1 MVTPCRL
8 ASSSTTSRLE
18 TAPANLGGGD
28 TAADL
33 WIKKGTA
40 GATALDATALD
51 AEATA
56 IADGQRSDQYI
67 TMVGIGGKNHRRQ
80 TGRANYKIRSLDEG
94 GTARSEFTHLTQVH
108 DPTYENRSM
117 RALAA
122 LKAHVCRS
130 ELVLVEQC
138 RHATHQRTVA
148 GKRYCSA
155 VSTRPA

>member
-56 IADGQRSDQYI
+56 MADGQRSDQYI
-67 TMVGIGGKNHRRQ
+67 TMVGIGGKNHRRRLI
-80 TGRANYKIRSLDEG
+80 TKKEPLMKGNCPLRIHTPYP
-94 GTARSEFTHLTQVH
+94 VH
-108 DPTYENRSM
+108 DPI
-117 RALAA
+117 
-122 LKAHVCRS
+122 
-130 ELVLVEQC
+130 
-138 RHATHQRTVA
+138 
-148 GKRYCSA
+148 
-155 VSTRPA
+155 

>member
-56 IADGQRSDQYI
+56 MADGQRSDQYI
-67 TMVGIGGKNHRRQ
+67 TMVGIGGMNHRRRPDGLI
-80 TGRANYKIRSLDEG
+80 TKLEPLMKGNW
-94 GTARSEFTHLTQVH
+94 
-108 DPTYENRSM
+108 
-117 RALAA
+117 
-122 LKAHVCRS
+122 
-130 ELVLVEQC
+130 
-138 RHATHQRTVA
+138 RH
-148 GKRYCSA
+148 
-155 VSTRPA
+155 PE

>member
-56 IADGQRSDQYI
+56 IADGQRSDQYSTI
-67 TMVGIGGKNHRRQ
+67 VRILGKNHRRQ
-80 TGRANYKIRSLDEG
+80 TGRANYKIRTLDEG
-94 GTARSEFTHLTQVH
+94 
-108 DPTYENRSM
+108 
-117 RALAA
+117 
-122 LKAHVCRS
+122 
-130 ELVLVEQC
+130 ELPAQNSHTLP
-138 RHATHQRTVA
+138 
-148 GKRYCSA
+148 G
-155 VSTRPA
+155 TRPHMRNGACARWRR

>member
-56 IADGQRSDQYI
+56 ITDGQRSDQYI
-67 TMVGIGGKNHRRQ
+67 IMVGIGGKNHRRKN
-80 TGRANYKIRSLDEG
+80 GRANYKIRSLDEG
-94 GTARSEFTHLTQVH
+94 GTARLTRSEFTHP
-108 DPTYENRSM
+108 DPPAS
-117 RALAA
+117 L
-122 LKAHVCRS
+122 
-130 ELVLVEQC
+130 
-138 RHATHQRTVA
+138 
-148 GKRYCSA
+148 
-155 VSTRPA
+155 TRPVPL

>member
-1 MVTPCRL
+1 
-8 ASSSTTSRLE
+8 LE

-67 TMVGIGGKNHRRQ
+67 TMVERI
-80 TGRANYKIRSLDEG
+80 TVGRPDGLITKLDPLMKG
-94 GTARSEFTHLTQVH
+94 
-108 DPTYENRSM
+108 
-117 RALAA
+117 
-122 LKAHVCRS
+122 
-130 ELVLVEQC
+130 ELPAQNSHTLP
-138 RHATHQRTVA
+138 
-148 GKRYCSA
+148 G
-155 VSTRPA
+155 TRPHI

>member
-56 IADGQRSDQYI
+56 MADGQRSDQYI

-80 TGRANYKIRSLDEG
+80 SGRANDKKRTLDEG
-94 GTARSEFTHLTQVH
+94 ELPAQNSHTLPGSHGFTT
-108 DPTYENRSM
+108 PNETRSM

-138 RHATHQRTVA
+138 RHTPRT
-148 GKRYCSA
+148 SA
-155 VSTRPA
+155 QGREKILLSG

>member
-56 IADGQRSDQYI
+56 MADGQRSDQYI

-94 GTARSEFTHLTQVH
+94 GTARSEFTHLTRYTT
-108 DPTYENRSM
+108 PYEKRSM

-138 RHATHQRTVA
+138 RHTPRT
-148 GKRYCSA
+148 SA
-155 VSTRPA
+155 QGREKILLSG

>member
-1 MVTPCRL
+1 
-8 ASSSTTSRLE
+8 
-18 TAPANLGGGD
+18 
-28 TAADL
+28 
-33 WIKKGTA
+33 
-40 GATALDATALD
+40 
-51 AEATA
+51 
-56 IADGQRSDQYI
+56 
-67 TMVGIGGKNHRRQ
+67 
-80 TGRANYKIRSLDEG
+80 
-94 GTARSEFTHLTQVH
+94 
-108 DPTYENRSM
+108 M

>member
-56 IADGQRSDQYI
+56 MADGQRSDQYSTIVLERI
-67 TMVGIGGKNHRRQ
+67 TVGRPDGLI
-80 TGRANYKIRSLDEG
+80 TKI
-94 GTARSEFTHLTQVH
+94 
-108 DPTYENRSM
+108 DPLM
-117 RALAA
+117 
-122 LKAHVCRS
+122 KG
-130 ELVLVEQC
+130 ELPAQNSHTLP
-138 RHATHQRTVA
+138 
-148 GKRYCSA
+148 G
-155 VSTRPA
+155 TRPHMRNGACARWRR